1 MQDDLSRLV
10 GLEGF
15 EVRRVIEGG
24 DRFDLGVEL
33 VAPT

>member
-15 EVRRVIEGG
+15 EVKRVGERLE
-24 DRFDLGVEL
+24 RFLEQR
-33 VAPT
+33 

>member
-15 EVRRVIEGG
+15 EVRRV
-24 DRFDLGVEL
+24 VEVGARRL
-33 VAPT
+33 LP